1 MSGRR
6 GIVESPYARGCR
18 KKGDYVTLA
27 QNIAL
32 FAQVGYCERIGVIDN
47 EQGETRALLKNDV
60 SSPHLSLGVRVSC
73 VGAGNHGH
81 EHHGYDGNHHR
92 YHGHH
97 RYEHDGHHGH
107 KHDGHEHHGHDGHHH
122 RYDNRNYRFHR
133 HHHGYDGNHHKHPA
147 T

>member
-60 SSPHLSLGVRVSC
+60 SSPHLSLGVRFSC
-73 VGAGNHGH
+73 VGAGNHWHEHDNGNGHYRHYGHHHRH
-81 EHHGYDGNHHR
+81 EHHGNY
-92 YHGHH
+92 
-97 RYEHDGHHGH
+97 GHHGR
-107 KHDGHEHHGHDGHHH
+107 E
-122 RYDNRNYRFHR
+122 
-133 HHHGYDGNHHKHPA
+133 
-147 T
+147 